1 MTAPPP
7 QRSWGGKRIWHSDA
21 KCHAPRPGVDLRC
34 SGRGYVRSAGAGPQP
49 ELGPV
54 AAGQSQPLRT
64 RLPGRLS
71 HLRAR
76 HDLSRG
82 TLVVGGIGRA
92 GDVSDRRDAALAI
105 RQVQGERTRVAPD
118 HLQLR
123 RHPRSGDPAL
133 LDRRLSP
140 LRDALFD
147 AVDQGGA
154 VLHSRARA
162 DPVSRGRRAGLGHLA
177 LAAQDLCRQG
187 TARECGG
194 FRHRRGLRRRLQ
206 EARLPAVGHV
216 RGLCWRGRHLHRL
229 DRHLGAGRIVLRAD
243 RHPAVGSG
251 VAMTTAQGLPKL
263 VAALAIV
270 AFALLPTAGL
280 PAFYDSFFYLVFFW
294 VSLSTSWALL
304 SGFAGYFSLG
314 HAAFFGVGM
323 YTTATLT
330 TKFGVPF
337 LLTIPAAAAIPALL
351 GVGIGAV
358 VFRLRRLRGELFAL
372 LTLAVTFVIGTI
384 ILNTPIDG
392 GGGVFMS
399 AVPLPHLMSTPT
411 GTIYILGFALC
422 VLTLAIAWW
431 VAHSRLGMG
440 LFAIYD
446 DEDVAE
452 AKGVPTFR
460 YKLLAIALSAGIAG
474 AVGGIHA
481 MYVGFLTVA
490 GTFEL
495 TVPLYVVLMS
505 VLGGSRH
512 WLGPAVGAT
521 AITTLLYAFISGG
534 EAMVGRA
541 IVGLILI
548 LAILWLPDGVIP
560 AIQHRLKRRRT
571 APVRILAEVVPVVP
585 ATIQPI
591 GERHILEVRGVVK
604 RFGGLEALAGVD
616 LDVREGEIFGLVGP
630 NGSGKTTLINVIS
643 GHYPLSSGTIAVD
656 GVAIGSLAAHEIA
669 RRGVARTYQIPRP
682 FVNMSVLD
690 NVALAATFGGPVRTQ
705 AEIRDEAMHWIG
717 FTGLGGKEQALP
729 AELNLH
735 ERKFLELARA
745 LAARPK
751 LLLLDEVLSG
761 LNPSEIDNAIRLV
774 RAIRAQ
780 RATIVFVEHLMRAVV
795 ELSDRIA
802 VLNEGKLF
810 ALGAPREVMRD
821 PRVVSIYLGKAY
833 AA

>member
-1 MTAPPP
+1 MNP
-7 QRSWGGKRIWHSDA
+7 
-21 KCHAPRPGVDLRC
+21 
-34 SGRGYVRSAGAGPQP
+34 
-49 ELGPV
+49 
-54 AAGQSQPLRT
+54 
-64 RLPGRLS
+64 
-71 HLRAR
+71 AR
-76 HDLSRG
+76 D
-82 TLVVGGIGRA
+82 
-92 GDVSDRRDAALAI
+92 
-105 RQVQGERTRVAPD
+105 
-118 HLQLR
+118 
-123 RHPRSGDPAL
+123 
-133 LDRRLSP
+133 
-140 LRDALFD
+140 
-147 AVDQGGA
+147 
-154 VLHSRARA
+154 
-162 DPVSRGRRAGLGHLA
+162 
-177 LAAQDLCRQG
+177 
-187 TARECGG
+187 
-194 FRHRRGLRRRLQ
+194 
-206 EARLPAVGHV
+206 
-216 RGLCWRGRHLHRL
+216 
-229 DRHLGAGRIVLRAD
+229 
-243 RHPAVGSG
+243 
-251 VAMTTAQGLPKL
+251 LPKV
-263 VAALAIV
+263 VAALGIV

-294 VSLSTSWALL
+294 VSLATSWALL

-323 YTTATLT
+323 YTTAVLT
-330 TKFGVPF
+330 TKFQVPF
-337 LLTIPAAAAIPALL
+337 LATIPAAAAIAALL

-372 LTLAVTFVIGTI
+372 LTLAVTFVIATI

-392 GGGVFMS
+392 GGGIFMS
-399 AVPLPHLMSTPT
+399 AVPLPHLMPTPT
-411 GTIYILGFALC
+411 GTIYVLGFALC
-422 VLTLAIAWW
+422 VLTLATAWW
-431 VAHSRLGMG
+431 VAHSRLGRG
-440 LFAIYD
+440 LFAIHD

-460 YKLLAIALSAGIAG
+460 YKIVAFALSAGIAG

-512 WLGPAVGAT
+512 WFGPAIGAT

-548 LAILWLPDGVIP
+548 VAILWLPDGVIP
-560 AIQHRLKRRRT
+560 AIQQWLKKRRRAEPART
-571 APVRILAEVVPVVP
+571 HAEVVPVVP
-585 ATIQPI
+585 ATARPI
-591 GERHILEVRGVVK
+591 GERHILEVRGVTK
-604 RFGGLEALAGVD
+604 HFGGLQALAGVD

-643 GHYPLSSGTIAVD
+643 GFYPLTSGTITVD
-656 GVAIGSLAAHEIA
+656 GAEIGRAPAHEIA

-682 FVNMSVLD
+682 FANMTVLD
-690 NVALAATFGGPVRTQ
+690 NVAVCATFGGPVRSQ

-717 FTGLGGKEQALP
+717 FTGLGGKEGALP

-761 LNPSEIDNAIRLV
+761 LNPAEIDNAIRLV

-780 RATIVFVEHLMRAVV
+780 GATIVFVEHLMRAVV

-810 ALGAPREVMRD
+810 ALGAPRDVMRD
-821 PRVVSIYLGKAY
+821 PRVISIYLGKAY

>member
-1 MTAPPP
+1 MNAAHVIS
-7 QRSWGGKRIWHSDA
+7 R
-21 KCHAPRPGVDLRC
+21 DL
-34 SGRGYVRSAGAGPQP
+34 PK
-49 ELGPV
+49 
-54 AAGQSQPLRT
+54 
-64 RLPGRLS
+64 
-71 HLRAR
+71 
-76 HDLSRG
+76 
-82 TLVVGGIGRA
+82 VV
-92 GDVSDRRDAALAI
+92 
-105 RQVQGERTRVAPD
+105 
-118 HLQLR
+118 
-123 RHPRSGDPAL
+123 
-133 LDRRLSP
+133 
-140 LRDALFD
+140 
-147 AVDQGGA
+147 
-154 VLHSRARA
+154 
-162 DPVSRGRRAGLGHLA
+162 AGLG
-177 LAAQDLCRQG
+177 
-187 TARECGG
+187 
-194 FRHRRGLRRRLQ
+194 
-206 EARLPAVGHV
+206 
-216 RGLCWRGRHLHRL
+216 
-229 DRHLGAGRIVLRAD
+229 
-243 RHPAVGSG
+243 
-251 VAMTTAQGLPKL
+251 
-263 VAALAIV
+263 IV

-330 TKFGVPF
+330 TKFQVPF
-337 LLTIPAAAAIPALL
+337 LATIPAAAAVAALL
-351 GVGIGAV
+351 GIGIGAV

-372 LTLAVTFVIGTI
+372 LTLAVTFVIATI

-392 GGGVFMS
+392 GGGVFMG

-411 GTIYILGFALC
+411 GTIYMLGFAMC
-422 VLTLAIAWW
+422 VLTLATAWW

-440 LFAIYD
+440 LFAIHD

-460 YKLLAIALSAGIAG
+460 YKLLAFALSAGIAG

-512 WLGPAVGAT
+512 WFGPAIGAA

-560 AIQHRLKRRRT
+560 AIQHWLKRQPR
-571 APVRILAEVVPVVP
+571 PVRARAEVVPVVP
-585 ATIQPI
+585 APPPV
-591 GERHILEVRGVVK
+591 GDRPILEVRAVTK
-604 RFGGLEALAGVD
+604 RFGGLQALGGVD
-616 LDVREGEIFGLVGP
+616 LEVREGEIFGLVGP
-630 NGSGKTTLINVIS
+630 NGSGKTTLINVIA
-643 GHYPLSSGTIAVD
+643 GHYPLSSGTVAVD
-656 GVAIGSLAAHEIA
+656 GVEIGGLPAHEIA

-682 FVNMSVLD
+682 FATLSVLD
-690 NVALAATFGGPVRTQ
+690 NVVMAATFGGPLRARV
-705 AEIRDEAMHWIG
+705 EIRDEARHWIG
-717 FTGLGGKEQALP
+717 FTGLAGKEEALP

-761 LNPSEIDNAIRLV
+761 LNPAEIDNAIRLV

-780 RATIVFVEHLMRAVV
+780 GATIVFVEHLMRAVV